1 MRYSQCVVCNET
13 VGWIGLMANLALS
26 TLKLF
31 VGVISGSHALVADSL
46 YSAKDVITSLIIIV
60 GLKISKQPIDQEHPF
75 GHGKIEFILALVVSL
90 VLLILTGILFFF
102 SAETLLEGVHTAP
115 HLIALWTA
123 LLSVAVNLFM
133 YKYTKCVSVE
143 INSPVVGILSTH
155 HFADSLSSVAVA
167 LGIIGSHYLGMPWL
181 DTVVAL
187 GEALH
192 LIYLGSEVFWNA
204 FKGLMDTSAP
214 KETVIK
220 IKKVAAECSGVE
232 SVEQVRTRL
241 VGQELWIDM
250 TVSVNPE
257 LSVGSAKVISRRV
270 EEQLATNIPHVGDI
284 GVHFHAL
291 PGSVPEMVE
300 LKQEILQL
308 SGSEEEEEPDKGLV

>member
-90 VLLILTGILFFF
+90 ILLVLTGILFFY
-102 SAETLLEGVHTAP
+102 SAETLLEGMHTAP

-133 YKYTKCVSVE
+133 YKYTRCVSVE

-155 HFADSLSSVAVA
+155 HFADSLSSLAVA
-167 LGIIGSHYLGMPWL
+167 FGIIGSHYLNMPWL

-192 LIYLGSEVFWNA
+192 LIYLGSDVFWNA

-220 IKKVAAECSGVE
+220 IKNVASECSGVE
-232 SVEQVRTRL
+232 TVEQVRTRL

-257 LSVGSAKVISRRV
+257 LSIGSAKVISRRV
-270 EEQLATNIPHVGDI
+270 EEQLAANIPHVGDI
-284 GVHFHAL
+284 GVHFVAL

-308 SGSEEEEEPDKGLV
+308 SGSDEEEETDKGLV

>member
-13 VGWIGLMANLALS
+13 VGWISLMANLAMS

-31 VGVISGSHALVADSL
+31 IGVISGSHALVADSL
-46 YSAKDVITSLIIIV
+46 YSAKDVVTSLIIIV

-90 VLLILTGILFFF
+90 ILVLLTGILFYF
-102 SAETLLEGVHTAP
+102 ATETLLEGKHTAP

-123 LLSVAVNLFM
+123 LLSIAVNIFM
-133 YKYTKCVSVE
+133 FRFTRCVSLE
-143 INSPVVGILSTH
+143 INSPVVGVISTH
-155 HFADSLSSVAVA
+155 HMADGLSSIAVA

-181 DTVVAL
+181 DTVVAI

-192 LIYLGSEVFWNA
+192 LIYLGGDVFWNA

-214 KETVIK
+214 KETIGE
-220 IKKVAAECSGVE
+220 INRIARECSGVE
-232 SVEQVRTRL
+232 SIEQVRTRY

-250 TVSVNPE
+250 TIGVNPE

-270 EEQLATNIPHVGDI
+270 EEQLATHIPHVGDV
-284 GVHFHAL
+284 GCHFYAR

-300 LKQEILQL
+300 LKQDILQL
-308 SGSEEEEEPDKGLV
+308 TSEDSEEKPEDR